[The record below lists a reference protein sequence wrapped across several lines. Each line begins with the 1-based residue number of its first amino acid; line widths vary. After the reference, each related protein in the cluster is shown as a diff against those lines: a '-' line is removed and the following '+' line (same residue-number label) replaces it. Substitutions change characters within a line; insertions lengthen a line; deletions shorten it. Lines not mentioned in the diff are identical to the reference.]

1 MPQGFPEIEGTS
13 AKPPASGQAGPHDRS
28 SRPAAR
34 VTPILTILLAILISP
49 SVGAGST
56 SIVPVDPRFR
66 VVNEL
71 DPPAGVT
78 QPLGDLAFSGD
89 GATAYFISNTESP
102 ASAVWSA
109 AVVRNAS
116 GDVVGF
122 QNAVRE
128 LEIEDLDTGLAF
140 APGSTTL
147 FYRLTN
153 AIGHHPPGGPAQAHP
168 INYGVFG
175 GLAFLPAGSTHAGS
189 LISTS
194 HSAEAIYLHSV
205 SDDHDGT
212 YTVGPAS
219 LYADLDGVDPGDLEV
234 ATRGLLA
241 GSALVADYASS
252 TPVVSFPLD
261 PVTGLPQEGTSPT
274 LLPFATASGLVLTW
288 GLAIDPVTDNI
299 WILLY
304 AGSGPLMIQIE
315 RAALFEDGFESG
327 DTTAWR
333 ATG

>member
-1 MPQGFPEIEGTS
+1 MPHNDQLTPGNS
-13 AKPPASGQAGPHDRS
+13 LARAASLAG
-28 SRPAAR
+28 
-34 VTPILTILLAILISP
+34 LLA
-49 SVGAGST
+49 VAMAAVANAGST
-56 SIVPVDPRFR
+56 EIVPVDPRFE

-71 DPPAGVT
+71 NPPAGVT
-78 QPLGDLAFSGD
+78 QPLGDLAFSSD

-109 AVVRNAS
+109 TVVRDFS
-116 GDVVGF
+116 GDVLGF
-122 QNAVRE
+122 EDAVLE

-153 AIGHHPPGGPAQAHP
+153 AIGQHPPGGPPEVHP
-168 INYGVFG
+168 IDYGIFG
-175 GLAFLPAGSTHAGS
+175 GLAFLPPGSALSGS
-189 LISTS
+189 LVSSS

-205 SDDHDGT
+205 TNDQDGT
-212 YTVGPAS
+212 YTIGPAS
-219 LYADLDGVDPGDLEV
+219 LFADLEIIDAGDIEIV
-234 ATRGLLA
+234 TRGPLA
-241 GSALVADYASS
+241 GSVLVADYASS
-252 TPVVSFPLD
+252 TPVVFFPLD
-261 PVTGLPQEGTSPT
+261 PVTGLPQEGPNPT
-274 LLPFATASGLVLTW
+274 LAPFATGSSLVLTW

-327 DTTAWR
+327 DTTAWS
-333 ATG
+333 ATTRGAG